1 MHTLLSPAS
10 VMLLVA
16 AMTACGDD
24 AGGGPS
30 DPGDVD
36 GAALDASP
44 AVDAVPAA
52 DAGADAGPDDWTPAV
67 AVLGNSG
74 AGFRSSEVVLG
85 GGGTLRTIVP
95 ITARGDAGP
104 LAIVGD
110 AVAVRGVGTDLF
122 VKVRNTGDAMRCFIE
137 LAEVE
142 TVDAA
147 GAPVGDGSGT
157 FAFVAGSIRETTSD
171 VTTDSCL
178 AAGESSWAVYATA
191 LTAAETQAIARATVV
206 VRSQVGDFVTPSA
219 ELVPGRQQ
227 LRAAGLAVELVN
239 RGRSPAIVGGAR
251 WIGFD
256 PAGLPVGWTGLRVD
270 SVDPAAPIAP
280 GARVVATPY
289 PRPVDGTIASP
300 VRGVVASSIVRVD
313 YKSQ

>member
-10 VMLLVA
+10 VMILAA

-24 AGGGPS
+24 AGSGPEPGVDGGGP
-30 DPGDVD
+30 
-36 GAALDASP
+36 DASL
-44 AVDAVPAA
+44 VGDAAPVA

-74 AGFRSSEVVLG
+74 AGFRSGDVVLG

-122 VKVRNTGDAMRCFIE
+122 VKVRNTGDAMRCFVE
-137 LAEVE
+137 LADVE
-142 TVDAA
+142 AADAA
-147 GAPVGDGSGT
+147 GAPVGDGRGT
-157 FAFVAGSIRETTSD
+157 FAFVAGSIRETTSA

-178 AAGESSWAVYATA
+178 APGESSWAVYATA
-191 LTAAETQAIARATVV
+191 LTAGETQALARATVV
-206 VRSQVGDFVTPSA
+206 VRSQAGGFATPSA

-239 RGRSPAIVGGAR
+239 RGRSPAIFGGGR

-256 PAGLPVGWTGLRVD
+256 PAGLPVGWTWLMVESFEPG
-270 SVDPAAPIAP
+270 APIAP

-289 PRPVDGTIASP
+289 PRPVDGNLGSP